1 MQVTRIDSIRCT
13 LGEAPV
19 WDDREGYLYLL
30 DIAAQL
36 VLRLDP
42 VTGAVRRWECPAP
55 PTVLALD
62 EREGAILASKD
73 AILQLDLETGQTREL
88 ARVPGQPANATLNDG
103 RVDRQGRLVVGSCC
117 TDFAAPSPVGGIYGF
132 ARGQCT
138 RLADDIIF
146 SNGTCFSPI
155 GETLYFAD
163 GARHAIYAY
172 DYDTATGRPGARRLL
187 ADTTALGGMPD
198 GATVSA
204 DGRVWV
210 AINPGGKVAAV
221 NPDGSLDRV
230 IALPPA
236 RPGSVAFGGPALE
249 RLFVTTLDPV
259 GFGEAHDAAAGY
271 LYVIDGL
278 DARGLPEPR
287 YQS

>member
-1 MQVTRIDSIRCT
+1 M
-13 LGEAPV
+13 
-19 WDDREGYLYLL
+19 
-30 DIAAQL
+30 DI
-36 VLRLDP
+36 
-42 VTGAVRRWECPAP
+42 
-55 PTVLALD
+55 
-62 EREGAILASKD
+62 
-73 AILQLDLETGQTREL
+73 
-88 ARVPGQPANATLNDG
+88 
-103 RVDRQGRLVVGSCC
+103 
-117 TDFAAPSPVGGIYGF
+117 
-132 ARGQCT
+132 
-138 RLADDIIF
+138 IIF

-210 AINPGGKVAAV
+210 AINPGGKVAAF

-230 IALPPA
+230 IDLPTA

-259 GFGEAHDAAAGY
+259 GFGEAPDAAAGY

>member
-13 LGEAPV
+13 VGEAPV

-210 AINPGGKVAAV
+210 AINPGGKVAAF

-230 IALPPA
+230 IDLPTA
-236 RPGSVAFGGPALE
+236 RPGSVAFGGTALE